1 MSPSSRATHPRQ
13 YLTWKIKKDK
23 KNRYYVLLLRNFP
36 EKYVTQHFVLLP
48 DKANQS
54 CCFNSS
60 ASRIKETPETN
71 TDKEFVILKDFIR
84 DQLVSCQIFS
94 GLTIFLRIN
103 NQIRKNEEEQD
114 LSLKCSAW
122 KSFVFVSIP
131 ESLVLSDLVFSP

>member
-1 MSPSSRATHPRQ
+1 M
-13 YLTWKIKKDK
+13 
-23 KNRYYVLLLRNFP
+23 V
-36 EKYVTQHFVLLP
+36 KYPNHAPMRV
-48 DKANQS
+48 KANQS

-60 ASRIKETPETN
+60 TSRIKETPETN

-122 KSFVFVSIP
+122 KSFVLVSFP
-131 ESLVLSDLVFSP
+131 